1 MPDETPEQ
9 WPQGAATSK
18 GCPNVSRAQRRSP
31 TWRRRGLRQAMR
43 RRPDSCDPPTARS
56 GTTA

>member
-9 WPQGAATSK
+9 WAARSRREQGVSEGVEDPAT
-18 GCPNVSRAQRRSP
+18 VADLAQTVLEASE
-31 TWRRRGLRQAMR
+31 G
-43 RRPDSCDPPTARS
+43 RPDGCDPPTARS